1 MFEKEEKIF
10 MKVNLSNIVYA
21 IIKLILNSSILD
33 QLIFYQIIIN
43 SNRMSFQKKSII
55 LQELEQA
62 IRKKAQ

>member
-1 MFEKEEKIF
+1 